1 MKLIQ
6 KLIKKKETFKE
17 SFFKSIIYRIITIFL
32 GMIVAL
38 TLTGDMIFAL
48 SIGFATETVQF
59 VNYFVYETIW
69 TNYHDKRL
77 RIKIERT
84 REVDVKLD
92 FDLLKGISFEFSQTN
107 TYVKEAYESIIS
119 FFEKLIQNENLVEIH
134 EDVQRD
140 KIYFELKHKDRR
152 FMR

>member
-1 MKLIQ
+1 MELIQ
-6 KLIKKKETFKE
+6 KLIKKKETIKE
-17 SFFKSIIYRIITIFL
+17 SFFKSVIYRIITIFL

-38 TLTGDMIFAL
+38 SLTGDVIFAL
-48 SIGFATETVQF
+48 SIGLATETVQF